1 MRSLIRKFL
10 ALQFKQK
17 AATNFNFQSAAK
29 ARTIST
35 ISILIMLIFILPL
48 GIEAQPNIG
57 KFEKWLN
64 AGSFHNWYSSIGH
77 EREEDGP
84 IRRQQAGWRWPG
96 YYLHQDMQAAKGL
109 WIGCRNYTEPELGT
123 TFEYK
128 TVHCGPR
135 PYTGGLVEFFP
146 IEFKHYAKFPPT
158 EVYVDGVLN
167 NHPDEE
173 VVIDEIDSSMP
184 YDQMIYNY
192 VNTQVGL
199 SMERKIYQ
207 FSNQYYDNVHV
218 MEYTFI
224 NTGNIDADEE
234 IERTEGTLEDVYFY
248 FQNNIAIL
256 SEVRILFGDPIAWG
270 RNTLNNE
277 VGPYPAGGNDN
288 LRYSYAWHGYFETF
302 LDWNNIGGPI
312 WEPDQGFGARI
323 NEADTVGRL
332 GAAQFA
338 GTLTLFA
345 QNGSDINTDDPNQ
358 PSTTGYEHFNSPL
371 NFASNAFDPTEMQAR
386 YEMMIKGHPT
396 ESHAN
401 FITGGDFAGS
411 QENPG
416 TGSVDNAGYVYVN
429 GYGPYTIGYG
439 DSVKIILVEGASGL
453 SRDESIRIG
462 KLYKSGNIS
471 VLEKNNWVLTGA
483 DSLRQTFE
491 RITDAFDNN
500 WNIPQAPY
508 PPETFSVN
516 SNQGKVDLEWTT
528 FSEGPTIQGF
538 EIYRNTQEQV
548 DGYVSD
554 VWFSKYELIAELGA
568 EIREYTD
575 TTQSLNIPVH
585 YYIVSVG
592 DEVPANVNLNIPA
605 HTLKSNRSYTQT
617 YLPAHRLVV
626 SVDEPENVLR
636 EFQLNQN
643 YPNPFNPVTTITY
656 TIPQTGFVQLKVYD
670 LLGREAANLVSEE
683 QTAGSYK
690 VEFDASSL
698 SSGIY
703 FYRLQSGSFM
713 DFKKLTL
720 LR

>member
-1 MRSLIRKFL
+1 
-10 ALQFKQK
+10 
-17 AATNFNFQSAAK
+17 
-29 ARTIST
+29 
-35 ISILIMLIFILPL
+35 
-48 GIEAQPNIG
+48 
-57 KFEKWLN
+57 
-64 AGSFHNWYSSIGH
+64 
-77 EREEDGP
+77 
-84 IRRQQAGWRWPG
+84 
-96 YYLHQDMQAAKGL
+96 
-109 WIGCRNYTEPELGT
+109 
-123 TFEYK
+123 
-128 TVHCGPR
+128 
-135 PYTGGLVEFFP
+135 
-146 IEFKHYAKFPPT
+146 
-158 EVYVDGVLN
+158 
-167 NHPDEE
+167 
-173 VVIDEIDSSMP
+173 
-184 YDQMIYNY
+184 
-192 VNTQVGL
+192 
-199 SMERKIYQ
+199 
-207 FSNQYYDNVHV
+207 
-218 MEYTFI
+218 
-224 NTGNIDADEE
+224 
-234 IERTEGTLEDVYFY
+234 
-248 FQNNIAIL
+248 
-256 SEVRILFGDPIAWG
+256 
-270 RNTLNNE
+270 
-277 VGPYPAGGNDN
+277 
-288 LRYSYAWHGYFETF
+288 
-302 LDWNNIGGPI
+302 
-312 WEPDQGFGARI
+312 
-323 NEADTVGRL
+323 
-332 GAAQFA
+332 
-338 GTLTLFA
+338 
-345 QNGSDINTDDPNQ
+345 
-358 PSTTGYEHFNSPL
+358 
-371 NFASNAFDPTEMQAR
+371 
-386 YEMMIKGHPT
+386 MIKGHPT